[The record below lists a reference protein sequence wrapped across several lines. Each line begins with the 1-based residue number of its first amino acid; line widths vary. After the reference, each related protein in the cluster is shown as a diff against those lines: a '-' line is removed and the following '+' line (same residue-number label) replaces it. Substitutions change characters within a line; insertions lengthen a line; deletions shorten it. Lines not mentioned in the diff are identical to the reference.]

1 MQPFSL
7 KSCSA
12 YCVFALCLVIGRS
25 FPQMST
31 CCRLSCRYHA
41 LSRFSHC
48 FLCCLGLYL
57 HYIFLLAVRTLHC
70 FLKLTIIA
78 FSERMHHMK
87 LCHAAI
93 YIVYSPLQ
101 KQHNTSSVC
110 TPAIPVS
117 CRHKAKL
124 TVTFISYSVHEACRL
139 QFQGLCHPHNNP

>member
-1 MQPFSL
+1 MLCHAFLTVFS
-7 KSCSA
+7 A
-12 YCVFALCLVIGRS
+12 ALVCI
-25 FPQMST
+25 FII
-31 CCRLSCRYHA
+31 
-41 LSRFSHC
+41 F
-48 FLCCLGLYL
+48 
-57 HYIFLLAVRTLHC
+57 FLLAVRTLHC

-124 TVTFISYSVHEACRL
+124 TVTFYFLIQFTKPAVYNSKDYVILIIILESVRYG
-139 QFQGLCHPHNNP
+139 F

>member
-1 MQPFSL
+1 M
-7 KSCSA
+7 
-12 YCVFALCLVIGRS
+12 LC
-25 FPQMST
+25 
-31 CCRLSCRYHA
+31 HA
-41 LSRFSHC
+41 
-48 FLCCLGLYL
+48 
-57 HYIFLLAVRTLHC
+57 

-124 TVTFISYSVHEACRL
+124 TVTFYFLIQFTKPAVYNSKDYVILIIILESVRYG
-139 QFQGLCHPHNNP
+139 F